1 MGSTLSGWTNCLPTK
16 VHLIRGYLYIASAT
30 FFWGISASMG
40 RAMFTGRIMPGGQVL
55 RPIDP
60 LMLAQSRTTMS
71 FLVLLPILF
80 VSRGRALALPR
91 RDFIQIALL
100 GIFGVAASNYLY
112 YLAIQKTNVAIAII
126 IQYTAPAWVL
136 LYTAARG
143 RQRATVQR
151 VGAVALAV
159 IGCALVI
166 GLVGSGRFQ
175 VNLLGLIAAILAS
188 FSFAFYNVGGHD
200 ILARYDRW
208 KVLLYT
214 LASAAAF
221 WIVINPPWKIAAAHY
236 DGWQWLF
243 LLVFAVTS
251 VLLPFSLYFAG
262 LQHLEPT
269 NAIVASCLEPVF
281 SIIIAALALGETVRP
296 VQTVGILVVLAAI
309 LLIQMPERGA
319 KEEAAVVEPIE

>member
-1 MGSTLSGWTNCLPTK
+1 
-16 VHLIRGYLYIASAT
+16 
-30 FFWGISASMG
+30 MG
-40 RAMFTGRIMPGGQVL
+40 RAMFTGHIMPGGEAL
-55 RPIDP
+55 RPIGP
-60 LMLAQSRTTMS
+60 LMLAQSRTTIS
-71 FLVLLPILF
+71 FLVLLPVLF
-80 VSRGRALALPR
+80 LSRGRTLTLPR
-91 RDFIQIALL
+91 KDLLQTIVL

-136 LYTAARG
+136 LYLAARG
-143 RQRATVQR
+143 RQRATLQR
-151 VGAVALAV
+151 IAAVGLAV

-166 GLVGSGRFQ
+166 GWVGSGRFE
-175 VNLLGLIAAILAS
+175 VNILGLAAAVLAS

-200 ILARYDRW
+200 ILARHDRW

-214 LASAAAF
+214 LGSAAAF
-221 WIVINPPWKIAAAHY
+221 WMAVNPPWKIAAAHY
-236 DGWQWLF
+236 DSRQWLF
-243 LLVFAVTS
+243 LLVFAITS

-281 SIIIAALALGETVRP
+281 SIIIAASALGEAVRP

-309 LLIQMPERGA
+309 LLVQMPERGG
-319 KEEAAVVEPIE
+319 KGETAVVEPIE